1 MARWRRLELLPVWNN
16 SVTAVVA
23 INELIPIGTHL

>member
-16 SVTAVVA
+16 LVTAVVA
-23 INELIPIGTHL
+23 INELIPIEKHL